1 MKVIIFG
8 ISAVGMPHYG
18 NSSLVVGEAYLL
30 TRDRDNPHDANAVA
44 VVERAP
50 GRRKRASIQRGH
62 VAIISR
68 LFDQRP
74 RLIRDDTVY
83 LKPKGRPSYH
93 SRRSGAM
100 LGFI

>member
-1 MKVIIFG
+1 MR
-8 ISAVGMPHYG
+8 HYG

-30 TRDRDNPHDANAVA
+30 RRDRDNPNDANAVA

-62 VAIISR
+62 ATIISR
-68 LFDQRP
+68 LIDQRP

-83 LKPKGRPSYH
+83 LK
-93 SRRSGAM
+93 
-100 LGFI
+100 L